1 MTDIREIVLA
11 NVLLDNNGIT
21 VRNTNAALINTVFQ
35 KISIGTF
42 SVTIT
47 GDILTQTTYPYI
59 ILTSVGTPNQLTITN
74 NSPIITSNSYEFI
87 IEIYDQSNNLV
98 DGTVN
103 LVIYEGGSIN
113 Q

>member
-11 NVLLDNNGIT
+11 NVILNNNGIT

-35 KISIGTF
+35 KIDVGKI

-47 GDILTQTTYPYI
+47 GDILPLTAYPYI
-59 ILTSVGTPNQLTITN
+59 ILTSIGTPNYVITNNVSPIITN
-74 NSPIITSNSYEFI
+74 NSYQFI
-87 IEIYDQSNNLV
+87 IEIYDQLNNLV